1 MKKVFAV
8 LMIAVM
14 LISMAACGSSP
25 AGNNA
30 TDTNT
35 QNNTA
40 QNDTAQNNTANEVPT
55 AENRTVT
62 DILGRKVEIPA
73 EVNKIIALSSA
84 GRFIVYAGA
93 AEKIVGLSELEMK
106 GDPGMPFAYAKHSI
120 FEKCTAVSSG
130 GSGDTF
136 YDEQL
141 AVLDADVIIILTS
154 EAAKADEIQ
163 KQYEKPVIAV
173 YANGFLDKQFQDS
186 LRIIGEVAGTFE
198 HADNVCKA
206 IQGWIDDLSA
216 RTKDIP
222 EDKKPAVY
230 NGGMGFRGPHGFEGT
245 SAKYPPFMAVN
256 IKNVADETGEKGAFL
271 VDLEKVTI
279 WDPDIIFL
287 NPSNMYLVNEDYAKN
302 AAFYDNLR
310 AVKEGKLY
318 SQVSFNYFSTNMELA
333 IADAY
338 YAGIIVYPEQF
349 EGVDFNKKAEEIFN
363 TMVGM
368 DYLKVLDDAGI
379 GFGPITIGE

>member
-106 GDPGMPFAYAKHSI
+106 GDPGMPF
-120 FEKCTAVSSG
+120 
-130 GSGDTF
+130 
-136 YDEQL
+136 
-141 AVLDADVIIILTS
+141 
-154 EAAKADEIQ
+154 
-163 KQYEKPVIAV
+163 
-173 YANGFLDKQFQDS
+173 
-186 LRIIGEVAGTFE
+186 
-198 HADNVCKA
+198 
-206 IQGWIDDLSA
+206 
-216 RTKDIP
+216 
-222 EDKKPAVY
+222 
-230 NGGMGFRGPHGFEGT
+230 GT
-245 SAKYPPFMAVN
+245 S
-256 IKNVADETGEKGAFL
+256 
-271 VDLEKVTI
+271 
-279 WDPDIIFL
+279 
-287 NPSNMYLVNEDYAKN
+287 
-302 AAFYDNLR
+302 
-310 AVKEGKLY
+310 
-318 SQVSFNYFSTNMELA
+318 
-333 IADAY
+333 
-338 YAGIIVYPEQF
+338 
-349 EGVDFNKKAEEIFN
+349 
-363 TMVGM
+363 
-368 DYLKVLDDAGI
+368 
-379 GFGPITIGE
+379 